1 MKTTLRVLFGAIL
14 AFMLVTT
21 TWASLQQN
29 LFEGGAQMLASPW
42 GWMTLFDA
50 YLGFITFYV
59 WVAYKER
66 STAAR
71 ALWFVAIMLLG
82 NIAMAF
88 YVLLELAALPSDG
101 TMRDLLVG
109 RAA

>member
-1 MKTTLRVLFGAIL
+1 MRTPLRVLFGAIL
-14 AFMLVTT
+14 VFMLVTT

-66 STAAR
+66 SIAAR
-71 ALWFVAIMLLG
+71 AFWFVAIMLLG
-82 NIAMAF
+82 NIAMSA
-88 YVLLELAALPSDG
+88 YILLKLAALPANG
-101 TMRDLLVG
+101 TMRDLLAE